1 MHAFAVVPS
10 RPVPSRVDEKVQF
23 QPAPHFMALLRSL
36 LRSRAST
43 VRSRARDITRVVSS
57 DASSAAFEFG
67 DAQARYYDDVLVDGI
82 FKPWTESMFETS
94 RPVAGDRV
102 LDVATGTGVVARE
115 IARAVGSTVR
125 RRVFR
130 ERGGGDASA
139 SRREGTRARRS
150 VVVRRRP
157 MRRARSRDVRAVV
170 DRSTD
175 RPTTVRFVERRGR

>member
-1 MHAFAVVPS
+1 MNAFAV
-10 RPVPSRVDEKVQF
+10 VPSRVDEKVQF
-23 QPAPHFMALLRSL
+23 QPAPHFMALLRNL

-43 VRSRARDITRVVSS
+43 VRARARDVTRVVSS
-57 DASSAAFEFG
+57 DASSATFEFG

-125 RRVFR
+125 RREFR
-130 ERGGGDASA
+130 ERGGGDGSA

-150 VVVRRRP
+150 VVVRRRL
-157 MRRARSRDVRAVV
+157 RCDALVRATFARWLI
-170 DRSTD
+170 DRLTD
-175 RPTTVRFVERRGR
+175 RRRCASSNAGEGDGAR

>member
-1 MHAFAVVPS
+1 MRSPSS

-23 QPAPHFMALLRSL
+23 QSAPHFMALLRSL

-43 VRSRARDITRVVSS
+43 VRVRARDITRVVSS
-57 DASSAAFEFG
+57 DASSATFEFG

-115 IARAVGSTVR
+115 IARAVAAVPGSQRVVMLALRATVEGASTGQELR
-125 RRVFR
+125 DSLHQAC
-130 ERGGGDASA
+130 GLIMWASA
-139 SRREGTRARRS
+139 AQ
-150 VVVRRRP
+150 RP
-157 MRRARSRDVRAVV
+157 VLSLDSCL
-170 DRSTD
+170 D
-175 RPTTVRFVERRGR
+175 